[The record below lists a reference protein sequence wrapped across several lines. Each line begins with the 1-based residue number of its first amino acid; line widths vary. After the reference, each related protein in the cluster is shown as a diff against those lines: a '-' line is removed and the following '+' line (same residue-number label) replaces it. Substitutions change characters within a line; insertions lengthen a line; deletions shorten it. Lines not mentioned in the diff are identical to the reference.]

1 MFVPEKA
8 RETQTDEI
16 EFLVNFEW
24 PKKGSR
30 YANNSTR
37 INMCHHWLIERG
49 VIS

>member
-24 PKKGSR
+24 PKKGSKN
-30 YANNSTR
+30 ANNSTR
-37 INMCHHWLIERG
+37 INKCHHWLIEGG